1 MIEASW
7 TILQAHTKPL
17 LLFAVLF
24 LLLERAFPAKPMQ
37 KKWRKDSWVDLTYS
51 YLYPLLSPSFHV
63 FSLALL
69 SAYFLGTTSAA
80 IKGNEPN
87 MVYSVLEQGKNG
99 VVNID
104 QDGTIHYSP
113 KSGFVGLDSVTT
125 HSSDGQNTLTQT
137 YFVKVTPS
145 SNPGED
151 LSGNS
156 DLKYRV
162 EYALTSKVHGGE
174 ITEGVSGVFLNMRS
188 WIGSQHLLVQILLA
202 MFIMDFVGYWRHR
215 MMHLKFLW
223 PFHSIHHSSKWVDW
237 LSTERF
243 HPVNYCITIFFN
255 FAVLVSPFQDPY
267 VGTLSISIRRGYG
280 LFVHSNVR
288 FSYGFLDYIFVSPL
302 FHRWHHSDSRVLDN
316 HNFATI
322 FSFLDRIFGT
332 FYLPEN
338 KKDAESFGV
347 YGDPVPN
354 EISGQLLYPF
364 IQFAKIKLQ

>member
-17 LLFAVLF
+17 FLFAVLF
-24 LLLERAFPAKPMQ
+24 FLLERVFPAKSTQ

-51 YLYPLLSPSFHV
+51 YLYPLLSPSFQL
-63 FSLALL
+63 FALAFL
-69 SAYFLGTTSAA
+69 STYFLGTTSSDV
-80 IKGNEPN
+80 KGNEQT
-87 MVYSVLEQGKNG
+87 MVYSVVEQGKNG
-99 VVNID
+99 TVKID
-104 QDGTIHYSP
+104 SNGTIHYSP
-113 KSGFVGLDSVTT
+113 KTGFVGLDSFTT
-125 HSSDGQNTLTQT
+125 HSTDGRNTLTQT
-137 YFVKVTPS
+137 NMVKVSPS
-145 SNPGED
+145 SKPGED

-156 DLKYRV
+156 KYRV
-162 EYALTSKVHGGE
+162 EFALTSKVRGGE
-174 ITEGVSGVFLNMRS
+174 ITEGVSGVFYKMRS

-202 MFIMDFVGYWRHR
+202 IFIMDFVGYWRHR
-215 MMHLKFLW
+215 MMHWKFLW
-223 PFHSIHHSSKWVDW
+223 PFHSIHHSSKRVDW

-255 FAVLVSPFQDPY
+255 FAVLISLFLDPY

-302 FHRWHHSDSRVLDN
+302 FHRWHHSDSRVADN
-316 HNFATI
+316 QNFATI

-338 KKDAESFGV
+338 KRDAESFGV

-354 EISGQLLYPF
+354 GIPGQLLYPF
-364 IQFAKIKLQ
+364 IQLAKIKF